1 VKISLVSAPAAE
13 LGVDAL
19 AIPVVTGQKLGAD
32 ALELDRAMGGVL
44 SEMIVN
50 AEFRGRIHEVLPIP
64 AQGKV
69 APRRVILYGLGAL
82 HDLDGQRL
90 RSAHHELVRASRTW
104 GYKRMAVLRADPLG
118 MDALKPVV
126 EGCVLGTFERRSRQT
141 GQSPERR
148 EIDELILCG
157 FGSGREREV
166 IAAQEN
172 GEATNRAREWQN
184 APANELTPDALA
196 QEATR
201 IAQRHNLEIEILGPT
216 ELKSGGYNLLLGVG
230 AGSAKP
236 PRMIRVRY
244 HGNHDSSPPRGEGGS
259 GRAADPA
266 GRGGAAGPVLA
277 LIGKGIT
284 FDTGGISLK
293 NPENM
298 SRMKDDMSGAAAVLS
313 AIEVI
318 ASRKVPID
326 CMAVIAAAEN
336 MPGPAAQRPGD
347 VVVSADGK
355 TVEVV
360 NTDAEGRLVLADA
373 LTHALRNGATHMIDV
388 ATLTGAATVA
398 IGHAASAA
406 VSNDDEFWSVVERAS
421 REAGDRV
428 WRLPIYADYR
438 ILLRSQI
445 ADLRN
450 SEYGEAGTIMG
461 GMFIA
466 EFAGGKPWAHIDI
479 AASAWNTNLELT
491 TVLRGP
497 SGAGTR
503 LCIELAE
510 LMARPTEDSWPPAPH
525 VAHGTP
531 GSGTSSKG

>member
-1 VKISLVSAPAAE
+1 MKITLVSAGPAE
-13 LGVDAL
+13 LNVDAL
-19 AIPVVTGQKLGAD
+19 AVPVVTGQRLAGA
-32 ALELDRAMGGVL
+32 ALELDRVMGGVL
-44 SEMIVN
+44 SEMVVN

-64 AQGKV
+64 AHGKIT
-69 APRRVILYGLGAL
+69 PRRVILYGLGAL

-104 GYKRMAVLRADPLG
+104 GYKRMAILRTEPLG
-118 MDALKPVV
+118 MDSLKAVV
-126 EGCVLGTFERRSRQT
+126 EGSVMGTFERRSRQT
-141 GQSPERR
+141 GAAPERR
-148 EIDELILCG
+148 EIDEIVLAG
-157 FGSGREREV
+157 FGTGRKREV
-166 IAAQEN
+166 VAAQEN

-184 APANELTPDALA
+184 APPNELTPDALA

-201 IAQRHNLEIEILGPT
+201 IAQRHNMEIEILGPA
-216 ELKSGGYNLLLGVG
+216 ELKHGGYNLLLGVG

-236 PRMIRVRY
+236 PRLIRVRH
-244 HGNHDSSPPRGEGGS
+244 HGNHQE
-259 GRAADPA
+259 
-266 GRGGAAGPVLA
+266 GAANNKALA
-277 LIGKGIT
+277 IIGKGIT
-284 FDTGGISLK
+284 FDSGGISLK
-293 NPENM
+293 DPDHM
-298 SRMKDDMSGAAAVLS
+298 SQMKDDMSGAAAVLS
-313 AIEVI
+313 AIDVI
-318 ASRKVPID
+318 ASRKLPID
-326 CMAVIAAAEN
+326 VMAVIAAAEN
-336 MPGPAAQRPGD
+336 MPGPTAQRPGD
-347 VVVSADGK
+347 VMVSADGK

-373 LTHALRNGATHMIDV
+373 LTHALRNGATHLIDL

-406 VSNDDEFWSVVERAS
+406 VSNDDAFWSLVDQAS

-450 SEYGEAGTIMG
+450 AEYGEAGTIMG

-510 LMARPTEDSWPPAPH
+510 LMAPRTAELKTMAER
-525 VAHGTP
+525 
-531 GSGTSSKG
+531 

>member
-1 VKISLVSAPAAE
+1 VKISLVSAAPAE
-13 LGVDAL
+13 LKVDAL
-19 AIPVVTGQKLGAD
+19 AIPVATGQPLGPGAQD
-32 ALELDRAMGGVL
+32 LDRAMGGVL
-44 SEMIVN
+44 GEMVAN

-64 AQGKV
+64 AQGK
-69 APRRVILYGLGAL
+69 ASARRVILYGLGAL

-104 GYKRMAVLRADPLG
+104 GYRRLAIMRVEPLG
-118 MDALKPVV
+118 MDALKGIV
-126 EGCVLGTFERRSRQT
+126 EGAVMGTFERRSRQT
-141 GQSPERR
+141 GPAPERR
-148 EIDELILCG
+148 EIDDLILAG
-157 FGSGREREV
+157 FGTGREPEV

-172 GEATNRAREWQN
+172 GEATNRTREWQN
-184 APANELTPDALA
+184 APPNELTPDALA

-201 IAQRHNLEIEILGPT
+201 IAQRHNLELEVLGPA

-230 AGSAKP
+230 AGSARP
-236 PRMIRVRY
+236 PRLIRLRH
-244 HGNHDSSPPRGEGGS
+244 HGNHDAGNAS
-259 GRAADPA
+259 AA
-266 GRGGAAGPVLA
+266 VLA

-284 FDTGGISLK
+284 FDSGGISLK

-313 AIEVI
+313 AIDVI
-318 ASRKVPID
+318 ASRKLPLDV
-326 CMAVIAAAEN
+326 MAVIAAAEN
-336 MPGPAAQRPGD
+336 MPGPTAQRPGD

-355 TVEVV
+355 TVEIV

-373 LTHALRNGATHMIDV
+373 LTHALRNGATHLIDL
-388 ATLTGAATVA
+388 ATLTGAATIA

-406 VSNDDEFWSVVERAS
+406 VSNDDAFWTQVEQAS

-428 WRLPIYADYR
+428 WRLPIFADYR

-450 SEYGEAGTIMG
+450 AEYGEAGTIMG

-466 EFAGGKPWAHIDI
+466 EFAGAKPWAHIDI
-479 AASAWNTNLELT
+479 AASAWNTNDELT

-503 LCIELAE
+503 LCIELVE
-510 LMARPTEDSWPPAPH
+510 VMARSAKDSWPPA
-525 VAHGTP
+525 
-531 GSGTSSKG
+531 SRNS

>member
-1 VKISLVSAPAAE
+1 VKITLVSAGPAE
-13 LGVDAL
+13 LNVDAL
-19 AIPVVTGQKLGAD
+19 AVPVVTGQRLAGA
-32 ALELDRAMGGVL
+32 ALELDRVMGGVL
-44 SEMIVN
+44 SEMVVN

-64 AQGKV
+64 SHGKIT
-69 APRRVILYGLGAL
+69 PRRVILYGLGAL

-104 GYKRMAVLRADPLG
+104 GYKRMAILRTEPLG
-118 MDALKPVV
+118 MDSLKAVV
-126 EGCVLGTFERRSRQT
+126 EGSVMGTFERRSRQT
-141 GQSPERR
+141 GAAPERR
-148 EIDELILCG
+148 EIDEIVLAG
-157 FGSGREREV
+157 FGTGREREV
-166 IAAQEN
+166 VAAQEN

-184 APANELTPDALA
+184 APPNELTPDALA

-201 IAQRHNLEIEILGPT
+201 IAQRHNMEIEILGPA
-216 ELKSGGYNLLLGVG
+216 ELKHGGYNLLLGVG

-236 PRMIRVRY
+236 PRLIRVRH
-244 HGNHDSSPPRGEGGS
+244 HGNHQQG
-259 GRAADPA
+259 AADNKA
-266 GRGGAAGPVLA
+266 LA
-277 LIGKGIT
+277 IIGKGIT
-284 FDTGGISLK
+284 FDAGGISLK
-293 NPENM
+293 DPDHM
-298 SRMKDDMSGAAAVLS
+298 SQMKDDMSGAAAVLS
-313 AIEVI
+313 AIDVI
-318 ASRKVPID
+318 ASRKLPID
-326 CMAVIAAAEN
+326 VMAVIAAAEN
-336 MPGPAAQRPGD
+336 MPGPTAQRPGD
-347 VVVSADGK
+347 VMVSADGK

-373 LTHALRNGATHMIDV
+373 LTHALRNGATHLIDL

-406 VSNDDEFWSVVERAS
+406 VSNDDAFWSLVDQAS

-450 SEYGEAGTIMG
+450 AEYGEAGTIMG

-510 LMARPTEDSWPPAPH
+510 LMAPRTAELKTMAER
-525 VAHGTP
+525 
-531 GSGTSSKG
+531 

>member
-1 VKISLVSAPAAE
+1 MKISLVSAPAVE
-13 LGVDAL
+13 LDVDAL
-19 AIPVVTGQKLGAD
+19 AVPVVAGQRLVGA
-32 ALELDRAMGGVL
+32 ALELDGAMGGVL
-44 SEMIVN
+44 SEMVIN
-50 AEFRGRIHEVLPIP
+50 AEFRARIHEVLPIP
-64 AQGKV
+64 SQGKIT
-69 APRRVILYGLGAL
+69 PRRVILYGLGGI

-104 GYKRMAVLRADPLG
+104 GYKRMAVLCSEPLNADS
-118 MDALKPVV
+118 LKAVI
-126 EGCVLGTFERRSRQT
+126 EGCVMGTFERRSRQT
-141 GQSPERR
+141 GQAPERR
-148 EIDELILCG
+148 EIDQLILAG
-157 FGSGREREV
+157 FGEGRDREV
-166 IAAQEN
+166 VAAQEN

-196 QEATR
+196 DEAIR
-201 IAQRHNLEIEILGPT
+201 IAKRHNLEVEVLGP
-216 ELKSGGYNLLLGVG
+216 EGLKAGGYNLVLGVG
-230 AGSAKP
+230 AGSTKA
-236 PRMIRVRY
+236 PRMMRVT
-244 HGNHDSSPPRGEGGS
+244 HKGS
-259 GRAADPA
+259 GGKSSAFDPHA
-266 GRGGAAGPVLA
+266 GARLA

-284 FDTGGISLK
+284 FDAGGISLK

-313 AIEVI
+313 AIDVI
-318 ASRKVPID
+318 ASRKLPLDV
-326 CMAVIAAAEN
+326 MAIVAAAEN
-336 MPGPAAQRPGD
+336 MPGGSAQRPGD

-373 LTHALRNGATHMIDV
+373 LTHAVRNGATHLVDL

-406 VSNDDEFWSVVERAS
+406 TSNNDEFWSLVDRAAA
-421 REAGDRV
+421 EAGDRV
-428 WRLPIYADYR
+428 WRLPMYPDYR
-438 ILLRSQI
+438 ILLRSPI

-450 SEYGEAGTIMG
+450 AEYGEAGTIMG

-466 EFAGGKPWAHIDI
+466 EFADGRPWAHIDI

-510 LMARPTEDSWPPAPH
+510 LMAGAER
-525 VAHGTP
+525 
-531 GSGTSSKG
+531 